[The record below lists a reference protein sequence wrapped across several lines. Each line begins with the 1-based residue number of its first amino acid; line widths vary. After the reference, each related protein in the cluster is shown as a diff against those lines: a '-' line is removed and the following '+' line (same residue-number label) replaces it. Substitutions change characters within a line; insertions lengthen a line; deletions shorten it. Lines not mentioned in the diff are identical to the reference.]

1 MTINRRTALRQLVF
15 LSAGAALLPS
25 CLHNSS
31 KSAILL
37 RNFTVDNDQE
47 KLLEELS
54 ATLIPTTSTPGA
66 REVAAHLFVLKMLDD
81 CSTKEDQ
88 VKFMKGLQAFGDA
101 ARAASGTSFADSS
114 PARREAFLD
123 SVDGGKTGDETVQFF
138 DSTAKRLTI
147 QAYTSSPFFLTRVQ
161 VYELVPG
168 RWHGCV
174 PVKTQLRTA
183 S

>member
-15 LSAGAALLPS
+15 LSVGAALLPS

-31 KSAILL
+31 KAAILL
-37 RNFTVDNDQE
+37 KNFTVDNDQE
-47 KLLEELS
+47 KLLGEFG

-66 REVAAHLFVLKMLDD
+66 REVAAHLFVLRMLDD
-81 CSTKEDQ
+81 CYSKEDQ
-88 VKFMKGLQAFGDA
+88 SKFMKGLEAFKKTAHTESGD
-101 ARAASGTSFADSS
+101 SFVDSS
-114 PARREAFLD
+114 KQQREAVL
-123 SVDGGKTGDETVQFF
+123 GGFESGKLGNEDAHFF
-138 DSTAKRLTI
+138 YSTAKQLTI
-147 QAYTSSPFFLTRVQ
+147 QAYTTAPFYLTKVQ

-174 PVKTQLRTA
+174 PVKTPLRAA